1 MIAFDLVCANGHRFE
16 CWFKSNQSFEEQKA
30 FGLIMCPI
38 CEDNHVEK
46 AISPIA
52 IRRYKEDS
60 LRRGDR
66 KKETT
71 PEKKVSLELM
81 QIISEYVEKNFEDVG
96 LDFAREA
103 LKIHFGEAPQRNIR
117 GMALPEEEKILQE
130 EGVKFLKIPIIKR
143 LDN

>member
-1 MIAFDLVCANGHRFE
+1 MIAFDLICANGHRFE

-38 CEDNHVEK
+38 CEDNHIEK

-52 IRRYKEDS
+52 IRKHKDGS
-60 LRRGDR
+60 LRYEE
-66 KKETT
+66 KSKEST
-71 PEKKVSLELM
+71 PGRNVSIELM
-81 QIISEYVEKNFEDVG
+81 QMISEYVEKNFEDVG
-96 LDFAREA
+96 LNFAREA

-117 GMALPEEEKILQE
+117 GMALPEEERILHE

>member
-38 CEDNHVEK
+38 CEDNHIEK

-52 IRRYKEDS
+52 IRRHKEGS
-60 LRRGDR
+60 LRSEE
-66 KKETT
+66 KSKETT
-71 PEKKVSLELM
+71 SGKNVPLELM
-81 QIISEYVEKNFEDVG
+81 QIISDYVEKNFEDVG
-96 LDFAREA
+96 LNFAREA
-103 LKIHFGEAPQRNIR
+103 LKIHFGDAPQRNIR
-117 GMALPEEEKILQE
+117 GTALPEEEKVLQE
-130 EGVKFLKIPIIKR
+130 EGVKFLKIPIVKC

>member
-38 CEDNHVEK
+38 CEDNHIEK
-46 AISPIA
+46 AISPIG
-52 IRRYKEDS
+52 IRRHKVGS
-60 LRRGDR
+60 LRSEE
-66 KKETT
+66 KSKENTSG
-71 PEKKVSLELM
+71 KNVSLELM
-81 QIISEYVEKNFEDVG
+81 QMISEYVEKNFEDVG
-96 LDFAREA
+96 LNFAREA

-117 GMALPEEEKILQE
+117 GMALPEEEKVLQD

>member
-30 FGLIMCPI
+30 FGLIICPI
-38 CEDNHVEK
+38 CEDNHIEK

-52 IRRYKEDS
+52 IRRHKES
-60 LRRGDR
+60 NLPRQE
-66 KKETT
+66 KNNET
-71 PEKKVSLELM
+71 PSGGKISMELL
-81 QIISEYVEKNFEDVG
+81 QVVSEYVEKNFEDVG
-96 LDFAREA
+96 LNFAREA

-117 GMALPEEEKILQE
+117 GVALPEEEKVLKE
-130 EGVKFLKIPIIKR
+130 EGVKFFKIPIIKR

>member
-38 CEDNHVEK
+38 CEDNHIEK

-52 IRRYKEDS
+52 IRRHKERS
-60 LRRGDR
+60 LRPED
-66 KKETT
+66 KSKETT
-71 PEKKVSLELM
+71 SAKNVSLELLQM
-81 QIISEYVEKNFEDVG
+81 ISDYVEKNFEDVG
-96 LDFAREA
+96 LNFAREA

-117 GMALPEEEKILQE
+117 GMALPEEEKILHE

>member
-66 KKETT
+66 NKETT
-71 PEKKVSLELM
+71 PEKNVSLEMM

-103 LKIHFGEAPQRNIR
+103 LKIHYGEAPQRNIR
-117 GMALPEEEKILQE
+117 GMALPEEEKILKE

>member
-38 CEDNHVEK
+38 CEDNHIEK

-52 IRRYKEDS
+52 IRKHKERSSRDEKS
-60 LRRGDR
+60 
-66 KKETT
+66 KETT
-71 PEKKVSLELM
+71 AGKNISLELL
-81 QIISEYVEKNFEDVG
+81 QVISEYVEKNFEDVG
-96 LDFAREA
+96 LNFAREA
-103 LKIHFGEAPQRNIR
+103 LKIHFGEASQRNIR
-117 GMALPEEEKILQE
+117 GMAFPEEEKVLQE